1 MEIDQGERMK
11 ILILEDDQSI
21 GMGLEYSISN
31 EGYEVDL
38 APSVKKAN
46 ELIEE
51 NEYSLFILDLTLPDG
66 SGYDVCKKIKA
77 MGDYPVIFLTA
88 MEDEVN
94 VVMGLELGGD
104 DYITKPFRIK
114 ELTARIKTVL
124 RRYGKNTSDG
134 LVKIRDL
141 EINTKDMS
149 VTKSGRAIVLTSM
162 EYRLLLTFVNNIDRV
177 LTRTRILE
185 ELWDIDGDFINDN
198 TLTVYIGRLRNK
210 IEDDP
215 ASPKLLKT
223 VRGMGYILEN
233 DQK

>member
-1 MEIDQGERMK
+1 MK
-11 ILILEDDQSI
+11 ILILEDDQAI
-21 GMGLEYSISN
+21 GMGLEYSLTN
-31 EGYEVDL
+31 EGFEVDL
-38 APSVKKAN
+38 AENVKSAY
-46 ELIEE
+46 ELIKE
-51 NEYSLFILDLTLPDG
+51 NIYSLFILDLTLPDG
-66 SGYDVCKKIKA
+66 SGYEVCRKIKEN
-77 MGDYPVIFLTA
+77 GDFPVIFLTA

-94 VVMGLELGGD
+94 IVMGLELGGD

-134 LVKIRDL
+134 VVRVGDL
-141 EINTKDMS
+141 AINTKEMS
-149 VTKSGRAIVLTSM
+149 VTKAGEPIVLTSM
-162 EYRLLLTFVNNIDRV
+162 EYRLLLTFVNNIDSV
-177 LTRTRILE
+177 LTRNRILE

-215 ASPKLLKT
+215 ADPKLLRT

-233 DQK
+233 EQK

>member
-1 MEIDQGERMK
+1 MK
-11 ILILEDDQSI
+11 ILILEDDQAI
-21 GMGLEYSISN
+21 GMGLEYSLTN
-31 EGYEVDL
+31 EGFEVDL
-38 APSVKKAN
+38 AENVKSAY
-46 ELIEE
+46 ELIKE
-51 NEYSLFILDLTLPDG
+51 NIYSLFILDLTLPDG
-66 SGYDVCKKIKA
+66 SGYEVCRKIKEN
-77 MGDYPVIFLTA
+77 GDFPVIFLTA

-94 VVMGLELGGD
+94 IVMGLELGGD

-134 LVKIRDL
+134 VVRVGDL
-141 EINTKDMS
+141 AINTKEMS
-149 VTKSGRAIVLTSM
+149 VTKAGEPIVLTSM
-162 EYRLLLTFVNNIDRV
+162 EYRLLLTFVNNIDSV
-177 LTRTRILE
+177 LTRNRILE

-215 ASPKLLKT
+215 ANPKLLRT

-233 DQK
+233 EQK

>member
-233 DQK
+233 D

>member
-1 MEIDQGERMK
+1 MK
-11 ILILEDDQSI
+11 ILVLEDDQSI

-38 APSVKKAN
+38 APSVKRAN
-46 ELIEE
+46 ELIEK

-66 SGYDVCKKIKA
+66 SGYEVCKKIKA

-114 ELTARIKTVL
+114 ELMARIKTVL

-134 LVKIRDL
+134 IVRIRNL

-149 VTKSGRAIVLTSM
+149 VTKDGQPIILTSM
-162 EYRLLLTFVNNIDRV
+162 EYRLLLTFVNNMDRV
-177 LTRTRILE
+177 LIRTRILE
-185 ELWDIDGDFINDN
+185 ELWDIDCDFINDN

-215 ASPKLLKT
+215 SSPKLLKT
-223 VRGMGYILEN
+223 IRGMGYILEN
-233 DQK
+233 EKR

>member
-1 MEIDQGERMK
+1 MK

-21 GMGLEYSISN
+21 GMGLEYSVSN

-38 APSVKKAN
+38 APSVKRAN

-124 RRYGKNTSDG
+124 RRYWKNTSDG
-134 LVKIRDL
+134 LVRIRDL

>member
-149 VTKSGRAIVLTSM
+149 VTKSGRAILLTSM